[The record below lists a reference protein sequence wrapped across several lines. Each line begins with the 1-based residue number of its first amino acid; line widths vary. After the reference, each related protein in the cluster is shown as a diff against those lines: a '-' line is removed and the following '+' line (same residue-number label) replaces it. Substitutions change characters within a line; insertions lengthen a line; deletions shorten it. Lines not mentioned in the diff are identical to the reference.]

1 MHQHFFPFFD
11 SKQVYNTLNGHNHL
25 ELIKERGEKS
35 KDAREHLIHHP
46 SMPRTEEQTSK
57 MSAQFTV
64 WMQGMLFLKEPF
76 ILQSLT

>member
-1 MHQHFFPFFD
+1 MGTTIW
-11 SKQVYNTLNGHNHL
+11 SLLKKVGG
-25 ELIKERGEKS
+25 GES

-57 MSAQFTV
+57 MSVQLTV

>member
-1 MHQHFFPFFD
+1 MGTTIW
-11 SKQVYNTLNGHNHL
+11 SLLKKVWGG
-25 ELIKERGEKS
+25 GES

-57 MSAQFTV
+57 MSVQLTV

>member
-1 MHQHFFPFFD
+1 MGTTIW
-11 SKQVYNTLNGHNHL
+11 SLLKKGVGV
-25 ELIKERGEKS
+25 GGKS

-46 SMPRTEEQTSK
+46 AMPRTEEQTSK